1 MPTSRRT
8 FVKQCAATSAAC
20 GLARLPF
27 VHAAESTQASQ
38 LPILNAG
45 DQQYTCNH
53 AWAQL
58 PDKYTWQTTHNVAV
72 DSQGLVYIIHEGRL
86 DQPDH
91 PSIFVFDGDGKFV
104 RAFGNQFQ
112 GGGHGLDIR
121 KEGGDE
127 FLYITCYQQQRSF
140 AKLTPTGEQVWR
152 KFAPMQT
159 GLYAEGEDKVPR
171 AAADNPWG
179 RNRFMPTNY
188 AFHPDGGFFLAD
200 GYGGYCIHR
209 YDADANY
216 VSTFGKPSDGEKADG
231 TFNTPHG
238 IWIDTRAASPSKSE
252 PGGSSPR
259 SADPLIVVADRA
271 NERLQWFTLA
281 GEHVRTQPGFLLPA
295 NCDIYGDLLLV
306 PDLFGR
312 VTLLGADNQ
321 VIAHLGDDSARMLAD
336 KPDGKVK
343 KQWVI
348 RFDEKLWFPG
358 KFVHPHDACFDAEG
372 NIYVV
377 DWVNSGRV
385 TKLSKHA

>member
-8 FVKQCAATSAAC
+8 FVKQITAASAAC
-20 GLARLPF
+20 GLARHPF
-27 VHAAESTQASQ
+27 VHAAPATDGT
-38 LPILNAG
+38 LPILAAG
-45 DQQYTCNH
+45 DQQYECNH

-72 DSQGLVYIIHEGRL
+72 DSQGLVYIIHEGRI

-91 PSIFVFDGDGKFV
+91 PSIFVFDETGKFV

-127 FLYITCYQQQRSF
+127 FLYVTCYQQQRSF

-216 VSTFGKPSDGEKADG
+216 VSTFGKPSDGAKADG

-238 IWIDTRAASPSKSE
+238 IWIDTRSE
-252 PGGSSPR
+252 PGRPDPGAPR
-259 SADPLIVVADRA
+259 IVVADRA

-281 GEHVRTQPGFLLPA
+281 GEHIRTQAGFLLPA

-312 VTLLGADNQ
+312 VTLLDGDNK
-321 VIAHLGDDSARMLAD
+321 VLAHLGDDSARMLAD

-358 KFVHPHDACFDAEG
+358 KFVHPHDACFDAGG

-377 DWVNSGRV
+377 DWVNSGRI
-385 TKLSKHA
+385 TKLRNLS

>member
-20 GLARLPF
+20 GLARLPL
-27 VHAAESTQASQ
+27 VHAAESTLASQ
-38 LPILNAG
+38 LPILTAG

-91 PSIFVFDGDGKFV
+91 PSIFVFDADGKFV

-127 FLYITCYQQQRSF
+127 FLYVTGYQQQRSF
-140 AKLTPTGEQVWR
+140 AKLTPTGEEVWR
-152 KFAPMQT
+152 KYAPMQT

-188 AFHPDGGFFLAD
+188 AIHPEGGFFLAD

-216 VSTFGKPSDGEKADG
+216 VSTFGKPSDKTDADG
-231 TFNTPHG
+231 TFDTPHG
-238 IWIDTRAASPSKSE
+238 IWIDDRPSRVFATT
-252 PGGSSPR
+252 PPPTAPR
-259 SADPLIVVADRA
+259 IVVADRA
-271 NERLQWFTLA
+271 NARLQWFTLD
-281 GEHVRTQPGFLLPA
+281 GQHLRTLSGFLLPA
-295 NCDIYGDLLLV
+295 NIDIRGKLAVV

-312 VTLLGADNQ
+312 VTLLDGHNN

-358 KFVHPHDACFDAEG
+358 KFVHPHDACFDRGG

-377 DWVNSGRV
+377 DWVNSGRI
-385 TKLSKHA
+385 TKLTLQS